1 VQTKVCWHVACLQ
14 CCFVSMSEHVQ
25 LHAGE
30 LRRWR
35 TGTCSSG
42 AWHCQA
48 GNLTAALPASKQR
61 SATSRTAQC
70 HWRVQLLPECHCPV
84 PLALHLLPH
93 SSHGMAHSSLSG
105 ECPCNQHACFN
116 HCCPLGYL
124 AVQRVR
130 SIWLPCGLF
139 MHVQP

>member
-1 VQTKVCWHVACLQ
+1 MQTKVCWHVACLQ

-93 SSHGMAHSSLSG
+93 SSHGMAHRRFSGETLSIQPARMSSSLLPSRMCSLA
-105 ECPCNQHACFN
+105 ERAVLAQHLIA
-116 HCCPLGYL
+116 
-124 AVQRVR
+124 
-130 SIWLPCGLF
+130 
-139 MHVQP
+139 